1 MYRTTVAIQINC
13 RISNSDSI
21 MTFLS
26 SFFRFEFTRA
36 FLICFENEFWRK
48 KKKLRILRHRSFS
61 RRETKKRSLQEKFLT
76 YYNCAKRNPES
87 SKTCSQNTNWE
98 IHSWIDLIKGHSHKK
113 RLEQNLQNNCCTVFR
128 HQKEGK
134 LSFFSF
140 LEILNP
146 ELKVKNSSFKS
157 WLKIPKINNSSM
169 THFVIRM

>member
-1 MYRTTVAIQINC
+1 MYSTTVAIQINC

-21 MTFLS
+21 MAFRLNLRGLFLFVLKTSFDVRRSWES
-26 SFFRFEFTRA
+26 SV
-36 FLICFENEFWRK
+36 
-48 KKKLRILRHRSFS
+48 HRSFS

-146 ELKVKNSSFKS
+146 ELKVKNSSFK
-157 WLKIPKINNSSM
+157 LA
-169 THFVIRM
+169 